1 MKQILK
7 KVIVLI
13 ASAQMR
19 SDEGKILR
27 NHHNDVYKGLSQEII
42 TFKSNCCHYSYDGKD
57 AAIIAA
63 IGIIN
68 KHPLMGVSYYV
79 KNNGSNVIVYFN
91 FKVDGKRLQVSFHTF
106 SSELRKLVGKGSPC
120 RWKEGIGSRETCH
133 LLLKLCGEE
142 SEIKVVQ

>member
-1 MKQILK
+1 MKDVFKNVILL
-7 KVIVLI
+7 V
-13 ASAQMR
+13 ASAQR
-19 SDEGKILR
+19 HSDEGKVCYR
-27 NHHNDVYKGLSQEII
+27 SQQEVLN
-42 TFKSNCCHYSYDGKD
+42 FKKTSCCYGYDGKD

-63 IGIIN
+63 ISIIN